1 MSLISVKHLKKSF
14 GDTDVLSDINLEIN
28 RGDVISIIGP
38 SGTGKS
44 TLLRCLNLLEEPD
57 AGEILIDGVNL
68 LDPNTDVTKVRL
80 KIGMVFQSFNLF
92 SHLMVIENLMLGPV
106 ELLGMDRQ
114 QAYDEAMEYLSM
126 VGLASKAKA
135 YPDELSGGQKQRVA
149 IARTLAMHPEIILLD
164 EPTSALDPTMVSEV
178 LSVIRRLVK
187 SGMTMMIVT
196 HEMRFAHDVS
206 SEVVY
211 LDEGVIYEMGTPEQI
226 FDHPTRPK
234 TNQFVHKIRTME
246 YNLTG
251 SEIDMFALAAQ
262 VDEFCAHYF
271 LSMQQTKALQALAD
285 DLIHDNIL
293 THPSYGGQL
302 HVEVRYSENTDQITM
317 RVEYSGAQFNVFES
331 NVDSENSA
339 RLESVREYIENPQ
352 YEYQDGLNILVLPLL

>member
-14 GDTDVLSDINLEIN
+14 GETNVLSDINLEIN

-57 AGEILIDGVNL
+57 GGEILIDGVNL
-68 LDPNTDVTKVRL
+68 LDPKTDVSKLRL

-92 SHLMVIENLMLGPV
+92 SHLMVVENLMLGPV

-114 QAYDEAMEYLSM
+114 QAYNEAIEFLSM
-126 VGLASKAKA
+126 VGLANKAKA
-135 YPDELSGGQKQRVA
+135 YPDELSGGQQQRVA

-211 LDEGVIYEMGTPEQI
+211 LDEGVIYEMGSPEQI

-234 TNQFVHKIRTME
+234 TNQFVHKIRSME
-246 YNLTG
+246 YNLSGT
-251 SEIDMFALAAQ
+251 EIDMFALSAQ
-262 VDEFCAHYF
+262 MDEFCAHYF
-271 LSMQQTKALQALAD
+271 LSLQQTKALQTLVEN
-285 DLIHDNIL
+285 LVHGKIL
-293 THPSYGGQL
+293 LNPNYSGKL
-302 HVEVRYSENTDQITM
+302 HLEVRYSENTDQITLLIT
-317 RVEYSGAQFNVFES
+317 YSGPEFDVFQDGSDLTAIRE
-331 NVDSENSA
+331 VIDS
-339 RLESVREYIENPQ
+339 RQ
-352 YEYQDGLNILVLPLL
+352 YEYRDGTNVLNIAILN